1 MGARQHP
8 ATDLGVIA
16 QPVGIEGFDHRLDLG
31 IAQLSHVV
39 VLAFR
44 NWDPSQEHVR
54 SRLDQ
59 TLPGNEEDALLRAER
74 FLKLGF
80 VVYAINDPKGAVFMN
95 EAQISE
101 HFAARAPAATRLGRR
116 SQPEARGEGAAP
128 AGNGGAAQIGAGG
141 KAETTDDESHS

>member
-1 MGARQHP
+1 MSWIIWWDMHHRIGS
-8 ATDLGVIA
+8 
-16 QPVGIEGFDHRLDLG
+16 EG
-31 IAQLSHVV
+31 
-39 VLAFR
+39 
-44 NWDPSQEHVR
+44 W
-54 SRLDQ
+54 SRAVE
-59 TLPGNEEDALLRAER
+59 GNEEDALLRAER

-141 KAETTDDESHS
+141 KAATTDDESHS